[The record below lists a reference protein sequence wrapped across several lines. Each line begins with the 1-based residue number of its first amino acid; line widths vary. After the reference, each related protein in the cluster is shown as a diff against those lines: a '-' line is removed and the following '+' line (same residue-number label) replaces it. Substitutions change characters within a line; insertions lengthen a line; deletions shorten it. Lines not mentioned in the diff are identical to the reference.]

1 MTEAK
6 VLIQQIALNRRR
18 ALAIARSSVLVT
30 NQTRQ
35 VVHQTMIVEVSS
47 DGRHSR
53 SSSSSSISSV

>member
-18 ALAIARSSVLVT
+18 VLAIARSSVLVT